1 MTKQEKHEIACTVRA
16 IMEVC
21 NHPTCKSDREI
32 IDRYVKLHG
41 KSTGLRA
48 FVRKELVAFWTDAE
62 PYLDVHFL
70 DRSTLDVGDKIIN
83 LDDAWCW
90 IRASLDDDLKHAS
103 KKANLKFL

>member
-1 MTKQEKHEIACTVRA
+1 MTKREKHEIAVTVRA
-16 IMEVC
+16 IMEDC

-48 FVRKELVAFWTDAE
+48 YVRKELVAFWTDAE
-62 PYLDVHFL
+62 PYLDMHFL
-70 DRSTLDVGDKIIN
+70 DRCTLDVGDKIIN

-90 IRASLDDDLKHAS
+90 IRASLDDDLKHAV
-103 KKANLKFL
+103 KKTA

>member
-1 MTKQEKHEIACTVRA
+1 MTRRELHEIAVTVRA
-16 IMEVC
+16 IMEDC
-21 NHPTCKSDREI
+21 NHSTCIGDREI

-48 FVRKELVAFWTDAE
+48 YVRKELVAFWTDAE

-70 DRSTLDVGDKIIN
+70 DRCTLDVGDKIIN

-90 IRASLDDDLKHAS
+90 VRASLDDDLKHAV
-103 KKANLKFL
+103 KKIA

>member
-1 MTKQEKHEIACTVRA
+1 MTKREKHEIACTVRV
-16 IMEVC
+16 IMEDC
-21 NHPTCKSDREI
+21 NHPTCKSDHEI

-62 PYLDVHFL
+62 PYLDMHFL
-70 DRSTLDVGDKIIN
+70 DRCTLDVGDKIIN

-103 KKANLKFL
+103 TKAA

>member
-1 MTKQEKHEIACTVRA
+1 MTKREKHEIACTVRA
-16 IMEVC
+16 IMEDC
-21 NHPTCKSDREI
+21 NHPACKSDREI

-62 PYLDVHFL
+62 PYLDMHFL
-70 DRSTLDVGDKIIN
+70 DRCTLDVGDKIIN

-103 KKANLKFL
+103 KKAA